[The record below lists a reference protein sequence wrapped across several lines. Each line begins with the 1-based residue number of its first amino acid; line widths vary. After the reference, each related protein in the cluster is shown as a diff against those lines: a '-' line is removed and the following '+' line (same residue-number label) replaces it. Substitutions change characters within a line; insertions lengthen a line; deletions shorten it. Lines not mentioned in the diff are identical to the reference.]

1 MRQKGSHELH
11 SSADYSRPQPVIRV
25 MPRNA
30 DLQPELMPPRRR
42 QCLFAA
48 LCVLGA
54 AAEAQGLPHTI
65 ATYDPPAYMDLLYE
79 PRAVS
84 VPAAQRERLFSFL
97 AKMPEQFSGDCVE
110 KTWLVIGYAGRDE
123 DDAQSLALLSR
134 ARAEN
139 TKVLLVRAGIDGEK
153 IKVEWFGASRPVA
166 QTGDARNR
174 RTEIEYAVCSRPSPK

>member
-1 MRQKGSHELH
+1 MRRK
-11 SSADYSRPQPVIRV
+11 
-25 MPRNA
+25 A
-30 DLQPELMPPRRR
+30 DLQPERMSLRRR

-54 AAEAQGLPHTI
+54 AAEAQSLPHTI

-97 AKMPEQFSGDCVE
+97 AKMPEQFSGGCVE

-139 TKVLLVRAGIDGEK
+139 TKALLVRAGIDGER

-166 QTGDARNR
+166 QTGDARIGEPKSSMR
-174 RTEIEYAVCSRPSPK
+174 FVVVPPRSSISFSR